1 MGKNQWWSRDRN
13 TWERIS
19 DESGIEIHG
28 KESVQASVCY
38 REHNNQCPYQ
48 FTPLPFTLR
57 LQTPLP
63 LPCQLTQSSAPLP
76 FSLHLQ
82 PSFLFFGFHHSPLCN
97 TPDATLKHAV
107 FSVFF
112 TAPLD
117 NAIWRR
123 SWPHKCTTFAARIRS
138 LRSVGKRF
146 VVYGPCMLSCKHA
159 GLL

>member
-1 MGKNQWWSRDRN
+1 MIFNPIAVYGAISACEYCSDVSFVTHYVLLLVSDRN

-97 TPDATLKHAV
+97 TPDAALKHAV

-117 NAIWRR
+117 NAI
-123 SWPHKCTTFAARIRS
+123 
-138 LRSVGKRF
+138 
-146 VVYGPCMLSCKHA
+146 
-159 GLL
+159 